1 MTIWLEIAGALVVG
15 LALGVLGA
23 GGSILTIPI
32 LVYVVGEPKKLAILQ
47 SLAIV
52 GTIAM
57 ASALMPA
64 CRRLVDWR
72 SAILLLIPGILGA
85 TLGGALAASIPAE
98 AQMLLFALLAFAAA
112 FRMFSRSTPAP
123 RATPRPAWQPILAG
137 IALGLATGLVGVG
150 GGFLIVPVLVLLL
163 GLPMHRAV
171 ASSLVVIAGNCAV
184 GFAKQWWAL
193 GPLDEGLRLGV
204 IALFAGVGIAGGA
217 LGTALAPRL
226 PQRGLRVA
234 FGCVLLLVAAGI
246 VVAEGRSLS
255 LR

>member
-1 MTIWLEIAGALVVG
+1 MTMWLEIAGALVVG
-15 LALGVLGA
+15 IALGLLGA
-23 GGSILTIPI
+23 GGSMLTIPI

-52 GTIAM
+52 GIIA
-57 ASALMPA
+57 ATSVLMPA

-72 SAILLLIPGILGA
+72 SALLLLVPGVLGA
-85 TLGGALAASIPAE
+85 TLGGALAAVLPAE
-98 AQMLLFALLAFAAA
+98 VQMLLFAALAFAAA
-112 FRMFSRSTPAP
+112 SRMFSRAAP
-123 RATPRPAWQPILAG
+123 VQRESPRPAWQPILAG
-137 IALGLATGLVGVG
+137 IGLGLATGLVGVG

-171 ASSLVVIAGNCAV
+171 ASSLVVIAGNCAI

-204 IALFAGVGIAGGA
+204 IALFAGAGVAGSV
-217 LGTALAPRL
+217 LGTTLAPRL

-234 FGCVLLLVAAGI
+234 FGCVLLLVATGMLA
-246 VVAEGRSLS
+246 AEGRSLL